1 MMKSTKM
8 SLRALTFSAALCA
21 SLGTSLSAFAETFE
35 VQKLK
40 HAGPYPIATPWMADS
55 VNVKG
60 EKFSMEGVLDSPLS
74 FTLLNNGKEVAASQ
88 LLADSRQNALH
99 LASFTISNTSRTQ
112 ATIEVKGLKQYRL
125 FVDGEQVKVNG
136 DKAETVLMPSTHT
149 VVIKYLTA
157 SSADASASKKNASEK
172 SSSSEKKADQDFK
185 ISITAADGKQL
196 SVGESS
202 ASTKRTFNI
211 YDVICMPNYAGV
223 QMSPNG
229 KFMIVSKTW
238 VDRQGKNHNINEL
251 RNCQTNK
258 VVASFEESVRWMPRT
273 NKLYFTEKAS
283 DSSIAGE
290 GKADG
295 EVQLI
300 TINPMNMGRE
310 VLAANIPEGWFQFTP
325 DEKSLIYTLYEE
337 GRKKD
342 PQVYDVKEPDDRQP
356 GWRTRSYLAKYDL
369 ASGILQPLTFGY
381 HNVYLNDIS
390 ADSRYLLIGKSEERL
405 TKRPTTLNSLY
416 RLDLN
421 DMSVEALV
429 EKGEFLN
436 SAQFSPDGRSILVT
450 GSPEAFDG
458 IGKNVE
464 EGQTPSMVDTQLYLM
479 NLADKKVRPMTK
491 NFNPNVQSVDWSKV
505 DGNIYF
511 TAEDKDC
518 MHLFQLNPKS
528 GKFTLLKTP
537 EENIKSF
544 SIAAAAPEM
553 AFSGQSAS
561 NADRLYKMSTRA
573 QKSLLVDDLSA
584 RLLKDIELGECKA
597 WNFVNSRG
605 DTLCCRYY
613 LPPHFDASKKYPMVV
628 NYYGGCSPTTR
639 MFQSRYPHHVYA
651 AMGYVV
657 LVVNPSG
664 ATGFGQ
670 KFSARHVDTAGEG
683 VAEDI
688 ISSTQAFCDEHS
700 FVNRKK
706 IGCIGASYG
715 GFMTQYLQTK
725 TDLFAAAISHAG
737 ISDHTSYWG
746 RRLLGIQLQRGFHG
760 ERVSLDQQTSLRR
773 SESALQC

>member
-1 MMKSTKM
+1 
-8 SLRALTFSAALCA
+8 
-21 SLGTSLSAFAETFE
+21 
-35 VQKLK
+35 
-40 HAGPYPIATPWMADS
+40 
-55 VNVKG
+55 
-60 EKFSMEGVLDSPLS
+60 MEGVLDSPLS

-112 ATIEVKGLKQYRL
+112 ATIEMKGLKQYRL

-238 VDRQGKNHNINEL
+238 VDRQGKNHSINEL

-300 TINPMNMGRE
+300 TINPMNMERE
-310 VLAANIPEGWFQFTP
+310 VLAANIPEGWFLFTP

-369 ASGILQPLTFGY
+369 ASGILQSLTFGY

-491 NFNPNVQSVDWSKV
+491 NFNPNVQSVDWSKA

-561 NADRLYKMSTRA
+561 NADRLYKMSTKA

-613 LPPHFDASKKYPMVV
+613 LPPYFDASKKYPMVV

-670 KFSARHVDTAGEG
+670 KFSALRWLYDSVSSDQDRSLCRSYFSCRH
-683 VAEDI
+683 
-688 ISSTQAFCDEHS
+688 Q
-700 FVNRKK
+700 RP
-706 IGCIGASYG
+706 Y
-715 GFMTQYLQTK
+715 QL
-725 TDLFAAAISHAG
+725 L
-737 ISDHTSYWG
+737 G

>member
-1 MMKSTKM
+1 MKSTKM

-21 SLGTSLSAFAETFE
+21 SLGTSLSAFAETIE

-40 HAGPYPIATPWMADS
+40 HAGPYPVATPWMADS

-88 LLADSRQNALH
+88 LLADSKQNAIH
-99 LASFTISNTSRTQ
+99 LASFTVSNTSRTQ

-157 SSADASASKKNASEK
+157 SSADASASEKNASEK

-211 YDVICMPNYAGV
+211 YDVICMPNYASV

-229 KFMIVSKTW
+229 KFMIVIKTW
-238 VDRQGKNHNINEL
+238 VDRQGKNHSVNEL

-300 TINPMNMGRE
+300 TINPMNMERE

-421 DMSVEALV
+421 DMSVETLV

-436 SAQFSPDGRSILVT
+436 SAQFSPDGKSILVT

-464 EGQTPSMVDTQLYLM
+464 EGQVPSMVDTQLYLM

-491 NFNPNVQSVDWSKV
+491 NFNPNVQSVDWSKA

-553 AFSGQSAS
+553 AFSGQSES
-561 NADRLYKMSTRA
+561 NADRLYKMSTKA

-700 FVNRKK
+700 F
-706 IGCIGASYG
+706 
-715 GFMTQYLQTK
+715 
-725 TDLFAAAISHAG
+725 
-737 ISDHTSYWG
+737 
-746 RRLLGIQLQRGFHG
+746 LL
-760 ERVSLDQQTSLRR
+760 
-773 SESALQC
+773 

>member
-1 MMKSTKM
+1 MKSTKM

-21 SLGTSLSAFAETFE
+21 SLGTSLSAFAETIE

-40 HAGPYPIATPWMADS
+40 HAGPYPVATPWMADS

-60 EKFSMEGVLDSPLS
+60 EKFSMKGMLDSPLS

-157 SSADASASKKNASEK
+157 SSADASASEKNASEK

-185 ISITAADGKQL
+185 VCITAADGKQL

-211 YDVICMPNYAGV
+211 YDVICMPNYASV

-238 VDRQGKNHNINEL
+238 VDRQGKNHSINEL

-300 TINPMNMGRE
+300 TINPMNMERE
-310 VLAANIPEGWFQFTP
+310 VLAANIPEGWFLFTP

-436 SAQFSPDGRSILVT
+436 SAQFSPDGKSILVT

-464 EGQTPSMVDTQLYLM
+464 EG
-479 NLADKKVRPMTK
+479 
-491 NFNPNVQSVDWSKV
+491 
-505 DGNIYF
+505 
-511 TAEDKDC
+511 
-518 MHLFQLNPKS
+518 
-528 GKFTLLKTP
+528 
-537 EENIKSF
+537 
-544 SIAAAAPEM
+544 
-553 AFSGQSAS
+553 
-561 NADRLYKMSTRA
+561 
-573 QKSLLVDDLSA
+573 
-584 RLLKDIELGECKA
+584 
-597 WNFVNSRG
+597 
-605 DTLCCRYY
+605 
-613 LPPHFDASKKYPMVV
+613 
-628 NYYGGCSPTTR
+628 
-639 MFQSRYPHHVYA
+639 
-651 AMGYVV
+651 
-657 LVVNPSG
+657 
-664 ATGFGQ
+664 
-670 KFSARHVDTAGEG
+670 
-683 VAEDI
+683 
-688 ISSTQAFCDEHS
+688 
-700 FVNRKK
+700 
-706 IGCIGASYG
+706 
-715 GFMTQYLQTK
+715 
-725 TDLFAAAISHAG
+725 
-737 ISDHTSYWG
+737 
-746 RRLLGIQLQRGFHG
+746 
-760 ERVSLDQQTSLRR
+760 
-773 SESALQC
+773 